1 MMAWYQTLWDFSV
14 GPFAE
19 FAFMRRALVPRW
31 RWPSARHPWA
41 FF

>member
-19 FAFMRRALVPRW
+19 FAFMRRALVATLALA
-31 RWPSARHPWA
+31 SARHHWA